1 MKAPLA
7 TGLTT
12 VTLLSLFAATQAMSA
27 DPPTAARNANNPSS
41 DIRIHY
47 ADLDLSKPED
57 VHKLYGRVV
66 RAAKLVCGS
75 PVSFGGSTARMQD
88 CVDKTVAH
96 TVKQL
101 DKPAL
106 STYYARNTP

>member
-1 MKAPLA
+1 MKAPF
-7 TGLTT
+7 TT
-12 VTLLSLFAATQAMSA
+12 SVALLSLFAATHAMSA
-27 DPPTAARNANNPSS
+27 DKSAPKTDGSS

-47 ADLDLSKPED
+47 ADLDLSKPDD

-66 RAAKLVCGS
+66 RAAKLICGS

-88 CVDKTVAH
+88 CVEKTVAH

-106 STYYARNTP
+106 NSYYAKNTP